1 VIWAARRRIRSVRE
15 AVPFAAPG
23 DVLAAQ
29 AAALPGGRL
38 AEDKQQSLT
47 LGIAIPKALR
57 WLP

>member
-29 AAALPGGRL
+29 AAALLGGRL

-47 LGIAIPKALR
+47 LGIA
-57 WLP
+57 